1 MRCPRFFEMINKLF
15 FRISVLLTAA
25 LTCVGT
31 SAQTT
36 QKRLLAL
43 SDSARMAYDFP
54 AALELCHKAIRLD
67 STARSRYEGHL
78 ILAQNGLSMMDFCSQ
93 PTVVARKVVS
103 LKDFFLYYPLPDGSW
118 RATPN
123 QLDSTVRNLMA
134 KAVYAPENATEIYY
148 SANDD
153 DGIRNIYKTTLDGD
167 LWSAPALIG
176 ERLTSASDEIY
187 PMLSSDGATLYFASK
202 GLYGMGG
209 YDLYVSHWN
218 KDTKDWDVPVNMGF
232 PYSSPYDDL
241 LFIDSEDGKYSLFA
255 SNRDC
260 QKDSVCIYVLEYDEV
275 PIRKPISDIE
285 ELRNLAK
292 LEVPVREDVGD
303 EPETQD
309 KGQQNES
316 VRRYVAKLKEVRA
329 LRDSLSA
336 YRKHMDALRAMMAN
350 VDEEKKENLAGIIA
364 SKEEELPALNEA
376 LQEAVG
382 QLQEI
387 EMEFLS
393 KGIVPDESKL
403 ESETSA
409 EGTGYASGFEFS
421 KREMGPK
428 LQLRISSTKPKI
440 NYSFKILGEARLADS
455 NTLPDGLVYQIKLFN
470 QPRKASLAEL
480 KGLSPVY
487 ERKTSSGYS
496 YSAGLFNSYKDALSN
511 INKVKS
517 RGFRNAEIIAFS
529 DGQPIGVSKARNLES
544 QQSVY
549 IVVIYPENGQSLP
562 EEVIARIHDYSGQ
575 DLIKTVDNGS
585 VIFKVGPF
593 DDKNEAE
600 SLASDIRAAGESSVS
615 VTVSR

>member
-1 MRCPRFFEMINKLF
+1 MRKKLSLS
-15 FRISVLLTAA
+15 ISALLAA
-25 LTCVGT
+25 VLTCVGT
-31 SAQTT
+31 YAQTT

-54 AALELCHKAIRLD
+54 AALEFCQKAIRLD
-67 STARSRYEGHL
+67 STARSRYEEPL
-78 ILAQNGLSMMDFCSQ
+78 ILAQNGLSMMGYCSQ
-93 PTVVARKVVS
+93 PAVIARKVVS
-103 LKDFFLYYPLPDGSW
+103 LKDFFLYYPLPEGSW
-118 RATPN
+118 RPTPN
-123 QLDSTVRNLMA
+123 QLDSTGKHLMA
-134 KAVYAPENATEIYY
+134 RAVYIPDNASEIYY

-176 ERLTSASDEIY
+176 ERLTSASD
-187 PMLSSDGATLYFASK
+187 D
-202 GLYGMGG
+202 
-209 YDLYVSHWN
+209 SHWN

-241 LFIDSEDGKYSLFA
+241 LFMNSEDGKYSLFA

-260 QKDSVCIYVLEYDEV
+260 PKDSVCIYVLEYDEV
-275 PIRKPISDIE
+275 PVRKSIDDVE
-285 ELRNLAK
+285 ELRQLAA
-292 LEVPVREDVGD
+292 LEVMHEGTEEEEAGGQGT
-303 EPETQD
+303 EP
-309 KGQQNES
+309 QNES
-316 VRRYVAKLKEVRA
+316 TRRYVAKLKEVRA

-336 YRKHMDALRAMMAN
+336 YRKHMDELRTMMATA
-350 VDEEKKENLAGIIA
+350 DPERKENIADVIA
-364 SKEEELPALNEA
+364 SREEELPALNEA
-376 LQEAVG
+376 LQKAVG

-393 KGIVPDESKL
+393 KGIVPDERKL
-403 ESETSA
+403 EA
-409 EGTGYASGFEFS
+409 EASREDGGNASHFEFTR
-421 KREMGPK
+421 REMGPK
-428 LQLRISSTKPKI
+428 LQLRMSSTKPKI
-440 NYSFKILGEARLADS
+440 NYSFKILNEARFADS
-455 NTLPDGLVYQIKLFN
+455 NTLPDGLVYQIKLFS
-470 QPRKASLAEL
+470 QPRKASLADL

-496 YSAGLFNSYKDALSN
+496 YAAGLFNSYRDALSN

-529 DGQPIGVSKARNLES
+529 NGQSIGVSKARNLES
-544 QQSVY
+544 ELSVY

-575 DLIKTVDNGS
+575 DLIKTVDNGA

-593 DDKNEAE
+593 DVKAEAE
-600 SLASDIRAAGESSVS
+600 SLASDIRAAGENSVS

>member
-1 MRCPRFFEMINKLF
+1 MRKKLSLS
-15 FRISVLLTAA
+15 ISALLAA
-25 LTCVGT
+25 VLTCVGT
-31 SAQTT
+31 YAQTT

-54 AALELCHKAIRLD
+54 AALEFCQKAIRLD
-67 STARSRYEGHL
+67 STARSRYEEPL
-78 ILAQNGLSMMDFCSQ
+78 ILAQNGLSMMGYCSQ
-93 PTVVARKVVS
+93 PAVIARKVVS
-103 LKDFFLYYPLPDGSW
+103 LKDFFLYYPLPEGSW
-118 RATPN
+118 RPTPN
-123 QLDSTVRNLMA
+123 QLDSTGKHLMA
-134 KAVYAPENATEIYY
+134 RAVYIPDNASEIYY

-187 PMLSSDGATLYFASK
+187 PMLSADGQTLYFASK

-241 LFIDSEDGKYSLFA
+241 LFMNSEDGKYSLFA

-260 QKDSVCIYVLEYDEV
+260 PKDSVCIYVLEYDEV
-275 PIRKPISDIE
+275 PVRKSIDDVD
-285 ELRNLAK
+285 ELRQLAA
-292 LEVPVREDVGD
+292 LEVMHEGTEEEEAGGQGT
-303 EPETQD
+303 EP
-309 KGQQNES
+309 QNES
-316 VRRYVAKLKEVRA
+316 TRRYVAKLKEVRA

-336 YRKHMDALRAMMAN
+336 YRKHMDELRTMMATA
-350 VDEEKKENLAGIIA
+350 DPERKENIADVIA
-364 SKEEELPALNEA
+364 SREEELPALNEA
-376 LQEAVG
+376 LQKAVG

-393 KGIVPDESKL
+393 KGIVPDERKL
-403 ESETSA
+403 EAEANRTDGGNTSH
-409 EGTGYASGFEFS
+409 FEFT

-428 LQLRISSTKPKI
+428 LQLRMSSTKPKI
-440 NYSFKILGEARLADS
+440 NYSFKILNEARFADS
-455 NTLPDGLVYQIKLFN
+455 NTLPDGLVYQIKLFS
-470 QPRKASLAEL
+470 QPRKASLADL

-496 YSAGLFNSYKDALSN
+496 YAAGLFNSYRDALSN

-529 DGQPIGVSKARNLES
+529 NGQSIGVSKARNLES
-544 QQSVY
+544 ELSVY

-575 DLIKTVDNGS
+575 DLIKTVDNGA

-593 DDKNEAE
+593 DVKAEAE
-600 SLASDIRAAGESSVS
+600 SLASDIRAAGENSVS

>member
-1 MRCPRFFEMINKLF
+1 MRKKLSLS
-15 FRISVLLTAA
+15 ISALLAA
-25 LTCVGT
+25 VLTCVGT
-31 SAQTT
+31 YAQTT

-54 AALELCHKAIRLD
+54 AALEFCQKAIRLD
-67 STARSRYEGHL
+67 STARFRYEEPL
-78 ILAQNGLSMMDFCSQ
+78 ILAQNGLSMMGYCSQ
-93 PTVVARKVVS
+93 PAVIARKVVS
-103 LKDFFLYYPLPDGSW
+103 LKDFFLYYPLPEGSW
-118 RATPN
+118 RPTPN
-123 QLDSTVRNLMA
+123 QLDSTGKHLMA
-134 KAVYAPENATEIYY
+134 RAVYIPDNASEIYY

-187 PMLSSDGATLYFASK
+187 PMLSADGQTLYFASK

-241 LFIDSEDGKYSLFA
+241 LFMNSEDGKYSLFA

-260 QKDSVCIYVLEYDEV
+260 PKDSVCIYVLEYDEV
-275 PIRKPISDIE
+275 PVRKSIDDVN
-285 ELRNLAK
+285 ELRQLAA
-292 LEVPVREDVGD
+292 LEVIHEGTEEEEAGGQGT
-303 EPETQD
+303 EP
-309 KGQQNES
+309 QNES
-316 VRRYVAKLKEVRA
+316 TRRYVAKLKEVRA

-336 YRKHMDALRAMMAN
+336 YRKHMDELRTMMATA
-350 VDEEKKENLAGIIA
+350 DPERKENIADVIA
-364 SKEEELPALNEA
+364 SREEELPALNEA
-376 LQEAVG
+376 LQKAVG

-393 KGIVPDESKL
+393 KGIVPDERKL
-403 ESETSA
+403 EAEADRTDGVNTSH
-409 EGTGYASGFEFS
+409 FEFTR
-421 KREMGPK
+421 REMGPK
-428 LQLRISSTKPKI
+428 LQLRMSSTKPKI
-440 NYSFKILGEARLADS
+440 NYSFKILNEARFADS
-455 NTLPDGLVYQIKLFN
+455 NTLPDGLVYQIKLFS
-470 QPRKASLAEL
+470 QPRKASLTDL

-496 YSAGLFNSYKDALSN
+496 YAAGLFNSYSDALSN

-529 DGQPIGVSKARNLES
+529 NGQSIGVSKARNLES
-544 QQSVY
+544 ELSVY

-575 DLIKTVDNGS
+575 DLIKTVDNGA
-585 VIFKVGPF
+585 VVFKVGPF
-593 DDKNEAE
+593 DVKAEAE
-600 SLASDIRAAGESSVS
+600 SLASDIKAAGENSVS

>member
-1 MRCPRFFEMINKLF
+1 MRNKLSLC
-15 FRISVLLTAA
+15 ISALLAA
-25 LTCVGT
+25 VLTCSGAY
-31 SAQTT
+31 AQTT

-43 SDSARMAYDFP
+43 SDSARMAYDFQ
-54 AALELCHKAIRLD
+54 AALDFCQKAIRVD
-67 STARSRYEGHL
+67 STARSRYEEHL
-78 ILAQNGLSMMDFCSQ
+78 ILAQNGLSMMSFCSQ
-93 PTVVARKVVS
+93 PTVIARKVVS
-103 LKDFFLYYPLPDGSW
+103 LKDFFLYYPLQDGSW
-118 RATPN
+118 RPAPN
-123 QLDSTVRNLMA
+123 QLDSSGNNLMA

-153 DGIRNIYKTTLDGD
+153 DGIRNIYKTSLDGD
-167 LWSAPALIG
+167 LWSAPELIG
-176 ERLTSASDEIY
+176 ERLTSASEEIY
-187 PMLSSDGATLYFASK
+187 PMLSADGETLYFASK

-241 LFIDSEDGKYSLFA
+241 LFINSEDGKYSLFA

-260 QKDSVCIYVLEYDEV
+260 ARDSVCIYVLEYDEV
-275 PIRKPISDIE
+275 PVRKSIDDVN
-285 ELRNLAK
+285 ELRELAR
-292 LEVPVREDVGD
+292 LEAPQEEAVEEGQEGQEREL
-303 EPETQD
+303 
-309 KGQQNES
+309 QNES
-316 VRRYVAKLKEVRA
+316 VGRYVAKMKEVRA

-336 YRKHMDALRAMMAN
+336 FHRHMDELRAMMGTA
-350 VDEEKKENLAGIIA
+350 DPERKENLSGIIA
-364 SKEEELPALNEA
+364 AKEEELPALNDA
-376 LQEAVG
+376 LREAVG

-393 KGIVPDESKL
+393 KGIVPDESSL
-403 ESETSA
+403 EA
-409 EGTGYASGFEFS
+409 RADGRNDGKASRFEFV
-421 KREMGPK
+421 KRSMGSR
-428 LQLRISSTKPKI
+428 LQLRMSSTKPKI
-440 NYSFKILGEARLADS
+440 NYSFKILSEARLADS
-455 NTLPDGLVYQIKLFN
+455 NTLPDGLVYQIKLFS

-496 YSAGLFNSYKDALSN
+496 YSAGVFNSYRDALSN

-529 DGQPIGVSKARNLES
+529 DGQSIGVSKARNIES
-544 QQSVY
+544 EMSIY

-562 EEVIARIHDYSGQ
+562 EEVLARIHDYSGQ

-593 DDKNEAE
+593 EEKAEAE

>member
-1 MRCPRFFEMINKLF
+1 MKNKLSF
-15 FRISVLLTAA
+15 SLSALLAAVLL
-25 LTCVGT
+25 CVGAQ
-31 SAQTT
+31 AQTT

-54 AALELCHKAIRLD
+54 ASLDFCQKAIRVD
-67 STARSRYEGHL
+67 STARYRYEEPL
-78 ILAQNGLSMMDFCSQ
+78 ILAQNGLSMMNFCSQ
-93 PTVVARKVVS
+93 PTVIARKVVS
-103 LKDFFLYYPLPDGSW
+103 LKDFFLYYPLQDGSW
-118 RATPN
+118 RPAPN
-123 QLDSTVRNLMA
+123 QLDSSGNNLMA
-134 KAVYAPENATEIYY
+134 RAVYAPEDATEIYY

-167 LWSAPALIG
+167 LWSAPTLIG
-176 ERLTSASDEIY
+176 ERLTSASEEIY
-187 PMLSSDGATLYFASK
+187 PMLSADGETLYFASK

-241 LFIDSEDGKYSLFA
+241 LFINSEDGKYSLFA

-260 QKDSVCIYVLEYDEV
+260 ARDSVCIYVLEYDEV
-275 PIRKPISDIE
+275 PVRKAIDNVN
-285 ELRNLAK
+285 ELRELAR
-292 LEVPVREDVGD
+292 LDVANEEAGEE
-303 EPETQD
+303 EPESQ
-309 KGQQNES
+309 GHEIQNES
-316 VRRYVAKLKEVRA
+316 IGRYVTKMKEVRA
-329 LRDSLSA
+329 LRDSLTA
-336 YRKHMDALRAMMAN
+336 FRKNMDNLRAMMAT
-350 VDEEKKENLAGIIA
+350 VDQDRKEDLAGIIA
-364 SKEEELPALNEA
+364 AKEEELPALNEA
-376 LQEAVG
+376 LREAVS

-393 KGIVPDESKL
+393 KGIVPDESKM
-403 ESETSA
+403 ESQVDGSGA
-409 EGTGYASGFEFS
+409 GKASHFEFV
-421 KREMGPK
+421 KRGMGPR
-428 LQLRISSTKPKI
+428 LQLRMSSTKPKI
-440 NYSFKILGEARLADS
+440 NYSFKILSDARFADS
-455 NTLPDGLVYQIKLFN
+455 NTLPDGLVYQIKLFS
-470 QPRKASLAEL
+470 QPKKASLAEL

-496 YSAGLFNSYKDALSN
+496 YSAGLFNSYRDALSN

-529 DGQPIGVSKARNLES
+529 DGQSIGVSKARNIES
-544 QQSVY
+544 EQSVY

-593 DDKNEAE
+593 EEKAEAE

-615 VTVSR
+615 VTISR

>member
-1 MRCPRFFEMINKLF
+1 MRKKLSLS
-15 FRISVLLTAA
+15 ISALLAA
-25 LTCVGT
+25 ILTCVGT
-31 SAQTT
+31 YAQTT

-54 AALELCHKAIRLD
+54 AALEFCQKAIRLD
-67 STARSRYEGHL
+67 STARSRYEEPL
-78 ILAQNGLSMMDFCSQ
+78 ILAQNGLSMMGYCSQ
-93 PTVVARKVVS
+93 PAVIARKVVS
-103 LKDFFLYYPLPDGSW
+103 LKDFFLYYPLPEGSW
-118 RATPN
+118 RPTPN
-123 QLDSTVRNLMA
+123 QLDSTGKHLMA
-134 KAVYAPENATEIYY
+134 RAVYIPDNASEIYY

-187 PMLSSDGATLYFASK
+187 PMLSADGQTLYFASK

-241 LFIDSEDGKYSLFA
+241 LFMNSEDGKYSLFA

-260 QKDSVCIYVLEYDEV
+260 PKDSVCIYVLEYDEV
-275 PIRKPISDIE
+275 PVRKSIDDVD
-285 ELRNLAK
+285 ELRQLAA
-292 LEVPVREDVGD
+292 LEVMYEGTEEEEAGGQGT
-303 EPETQD
+303 EP
-309 KGQQNES
+309 QNES
-316 VRRYVAKLKEVRA
+316 TRRYVAKLKEVRA

-336 YRKHMDALRAMMAN
+336 YRKHMDELRTMMATA
-350 VDEEKKENLAGIIA
+350 DPERKENIADVIA
-364 SKEEELPALNEA
+364 SREEELPALNEA
-376 LQEAVG
+376 LQKAVG

-393 KGIVPDESKL
+393 KGIVPDERKL
-403 ESETSA
+403 EAEASRTDGGNTSH
-409 EGTGYASGFEFS
+409 FEFTR
-421 KREMGPK
+421 REMGPK
-428 LQLRISSTKPKI
+428 LQLRMSSTKPKI
-440 NYSFKILGEARLADS
+440 NYSFKILNEARFADS
-455 NTLPDGLVYQIKLFN
+455 NTLPDGLVYQIKLFS
-470 QPRKASLAEL
+470 QPRKASLADL

-496 YSAGLFNSYKDALSN
+496 YAAGLFNSYSDALSN

-529 DGQPIGVSKARNLES
+529 NGQSIGVSKARNLES
-544 QQSVY
+544 ELSVY

-575 DLIKTVDNGS
+575 DLIKTVDNGA

-593 DDKNEAE
+593 DVKAEAE
-600 SLASDIRAAGESSVS
+600 SLASDIRAAGENSVS

>member
-1 MRCPRFFEMINKLF
+1 MRKKLSLS
-15 FRISVLLTAA
+15 ISALLAA
-25 LTCVGT
+25 VLTCVGT
-31 SAQTT
+31 YAQTT

-54 AALELCHKAIRLD
+54 AALEFCQKAIRLD
-67 STARSRYEGHL
+67 STARSRYEEPL
-78 ILAQNGLSMMDFCSQ
+78 ILAQNGLSMMGYCSQ
-93 PTVVARKVVS
+93 PAVIARKVVS
-103 LKDFFLYYPLPDGSW
+103 LKDFFLYYPLPEGSW
-118 RATPN
+118 RPTPN
-123 QLDSTVRNLMA
+123 QLDSTGKHLMA
-134 KAVYAPENATEIYY
+134 RAVYIPDNASEIYY

-187 PMLSSDGATLYFASK
+187 PMLSADGQTLYFASK

-241 LFIDSEDGKYSLFA
+241 LFMNSEDGKYSLFA

-260 QKDSVCIYVLEYDEV
+260 PKDSVCIYVLEYDEV
-275 PIRKPISDIE
+275 PVRKSIDDVD
-285 ELRNLAK
+285 ELRQLAA
-292 LEVPVREDVGD
+292 LEVIHEGTEEEEAGGQGT
-303 EPETQD
+303 EP
-309 KGQQNES
+309 QNES
-316 VRRYVAKLKEVRA
+316 TRRYVAKLKEVRA

-336 YRKHMDALRAMMAN
+336 YRKHMDELRTMMATA
-350 VDEEKKENLAGIIA
+350 DPERKENIADVIA
-364 SKEEELPALNEA
+364 SREEELPALNEA
-376 LQEAVG
+376 LQKAVG

-393 KGIVPDESKL
+393 KGIVPDERKL
-403 ESETSA
+403 EAEADRTDGGNTSH
-409 EGTGYASGFEFS
+409 FEFTR
-421 KREMGPK
+421 REMGPK
-428 LQLRISSTKPKI
+428 LQLRMSSTKPKI
-440 NYSFKILGEARLADS
+440 NYSFKILNEARFADS
-455 NTLPDGLVYQIKLFN
+455 NTLPDGLVYQIKLFS
-470 QPRKASLAEL
+470 QPRKASLDDL

-487 ERKTSSGYS
+487 ERKTSSGYC
-496 YSAGLFNSYKDALSN
+496 YAAGLFNSYRDALSN

-529 DGQPIGVSKARNLES
+529 NGQSIGVSKARNLES
-544 QQSVY
+544 ELSVY

-575 DLIKTVDNGS
+575 DLIKTVDNGA

-593 DDKNEAE
+593 DVKAEAE
-600 SLASDIRAAGESSVS
+600 SLASDIRAAGENSVS

>member
-1 MRCPRFFEMINKLF
+1 MRNKLSLC
-15 FRISVLLTAA
+15 ISALLAA
-25 LTCVGT
+25 VLTCSGAY
-31 SAQTT
+31 AQTT

-54 AALELCHKAIRLD
+54 AALDFCQKAIRVD
-67 STARSRYEGHL
+67 STARSRYEEHL
-78 ILAQNGLSMMDFCSQ
+78 ILAQNGLSMMSFCSQ
-93 PTVVARKVVS
+93 PTVIASKVVS
-103 LKDFFLYYPLPDGSW
+103 LKDFFLYYPLQDGSW
-118 RATPN
+118 RPAPN
-123 QLDSTVRNLMA
+123 QLDSSGNNLMA

-153 DGIRNIYKTTLDGD
+153 DGIRNIYKTSLDGD
-167 LWSAPALIG
+167 LWSAPELIG
-176 ERLTSASDEIY
+176 ERLTSASEEIY
-187 PMLSSDGATLYFASK
+187 PMLSADGETLYFASK

-241 LFIDSEDGKYSLFA
+241 LFINSEDGKYSLFA

-260 QKDSVCIYVLEYDEV
+260 ARDSVCIYVLEYDEV
-275 PIRKPISDIE
+275 PVRKSIDDVN
-285 ELRNLAK
+285 ELRELAR
-292 LEVPVREDVGD
+292 LEAPQEEAVEEGQEGQEREL
-303 EPETQD
+303 
-309 KGQQNES
+309 QNES
-316 VRRYVAKLKEVRA
+316 VGRYVAKMKEVRA

-336 YRKHMDALRAMMAN
+336 FHRHMDELRAMMGTA
-350 VDEEKKENLAGIIA
+350 DPERKENLSGIIA
-364 SKEEELPALNEA
+364 AKEEELPALNDA
-376 LQEAVG
+376 LREAVG

-393 KGIVPDESKL
+393 KGIVPDESSL
-403 ESETSA
+403 EA
-409 EGTGYASGFEFS
+409 RADGRNDGKASRFEFV
-421 KREMGPK
+421 KRSMGSR
-428 LQLRISSTKPKI
+428 LQLRMSSTKPKI
-440 NYSFKILGEARLADS
+440 NYSFKILSEARLADS
-455 NTLPDGLVYQIKLFN
+455 NTLPDGLVYQIKLFS

-496 YSAGLFNSYKDALSN
+496 YSAGVFNSYRDALSN

-529 DGQPIGVSKARNLES
+529 DGQSIGVSKARNIES
-544 QQSVY
+544 EMSIY

-562 EEVIARIHDYSGQ
+562 EEVLARIHDYSGQ

-593 DDKNEAE
+593 EEKAEAE